1 MQCPAAGVK
10 ISENPKC
17 QLHSCRDS
25 KKESVKNPGNSG
37 FFHRPFSV
45 LHFLIVSSFVC
56 AFLVPCGGRVLISV
70 QQQQQCQ
77 QQRVNALWRA
87 SPISTAR
94 KERGI
99 SHEHAV
105 SMPYIRLLPF
115 LQMAETKTSIRQ
127 IVCQCPTSG
136 FSHFYIYKNESKQRN
151 KLCVNA
157 LHRASPISTMPWD
170 FHDNG
175 HHVCVNALHRASPI
189 STNTFLFKVGKQYCV
204 NALHRASPISTRSQN
219 LQEFIDSVS
228 MPYIG
233 LLPFLQY
240 PLKNLIKSNVYG

>member
-1 MQCPAAGVK
+1 MK

-17 QLHSCRDS
+17 QLRSCRDS

-45 LHFLIVSSFVC
+45 LYFLIVSSFVC

-77 QQRVNALWRA
+77 QQRFNALCRA

-136 FSHFYIYKNESKQRN
+136 FSHFYDAEEAKEQPTY
-151 KLCVNA
+151 
-157 LHRASPISTMPWD
+157 
-170 FHDNG
+170 
-175 HHVCVNALHRASPI
+175 
-189 STNTFLFKVGKQYCV
+189 
-204 NALHRASPISTRSQN
+204 
-219 LQEFIDSVS
+219 SVS

-233 LLPFLQY
+233 LLPFLQ
-240 PLKNLIKSNVYG
+240 NIKSVHDDMMTVSMPYIGLLPFLPAPKISI